1 MTKRNLAILGF
12 LVVPA
17 AAIVIAFLENLNE
30 QKEITA
36 FPEAV
41 VLSLDELS
49 NSPDPDHGP
58 LSINDTD
65 SIPTQRQI
73 ELALEEIGIRLD
85 YGQTEEALNEL
96 NGILGSYEYLS
107 DTEKIDLVTAYANFF
122 LKIKQNDDARFFF
135 EQILSFPDLPP
146 TYRQTILQMLVRI
159 AAFTEDWDG
168 FLAYNDQ
175 YFSEGGEYNW
185 LVTSHLLGAYRRLGD
200 VNAAGQTLLLHL
212 QTGINPQY
220 DGSDEKYK
228 KLYGYAQ
235 DLPLSVSDKA
245 TALQIAQGMVAEF
258 DRPENW
264 KVLSEVYESQDDQ
277 ANLNQVLETSRNRG
291 FLDTAGN
298 WDLPTRSE

>member
-12 LVVPA
+12 LLPT
-17 AAIVIAFLENLNE
+17 AAIVIIFLQNPNE
-30 QKEITA
+30 QAEVAA
-36 FPEAV
+36 FPQGTV
-41 VLSLDELS
+41 QSLDESS
-49 NSPDPDHGP
+49 NRPDPNP
-58 LSINDTD
+58 RLLSLNSTD
-65 SIPTQRQI
+65 SIPTQSQI

-96 NGILGSYEYLS
+96 NGILENYEYLS

-122 LKIKQNDDARFFF
+122 LKTKQNDDARFFF

-146 TYRQTILQMLVRI
+146 TYRQNILQMLARI
-159 AAFTEDWDG
+159 SAFTEDWDG

-185 LVTSHLLGAYRRLGD
+185 LVTSHLLGAYRRLGNF
-200 VNAAGQTLLLHL
+200 NAAGQTLLLHL

-220 DGSDEKYK
+220 DGSDEQYE

-235 DLPLSVSDKA
+235 DLPLSVSDKS
-245 TALQIAQGMVAEF
+245 TALQIAQGMVVEF

-264 KVLSEVYESQDDQ
+264 KVLSEVYESLDDQ
-277 ANLNQVLETSRNRG
+277 SNFNQVLETARQRG
-291 FLDTAGN
+291 FINTAGN
-298 WDLPTRSE
+298 WELPTRSQ